1 VNNLI
6 YIIKNKLFKISK
18 EANKIKRP
26 SYVEL
31 IKYQDFNRTDD
42 NKLALGFSA
51 GRSGSNW
58 FSKLFNSHP
67 NWIGTCERFA
77 DYEAFYRYVSY
88 YNLPIN
94 KDNFFKLIELS
105 SKRDMS
111 KYQNSFISS
120 SYLSFGVHELTKQLD
135 PDYIFFNIR
144 DPKKCVESLFKKG
157 WYLFYEDKRKI
168 KSPLF
173 DITNNQYRSF
183 SRIIP
188 KDDFLEEWLSL
199 SRIGKIAWYWSTI
212 NKSIKDD
219 FDKIQ
224 NTKKYFVKLSDV
236 DQNFEAYLSLVK
248 KLNFKNVLS
257 KGQFYNVIN
266 KASNKGKG
274 EKYFYKNW
282 NSLEK
287 KEFEKIID
295 KFFPYYD
302 EIITNI

>member
-1 VNNLI
+1 MNNLI

-105 SKRDMS
+105 SKRDMA
-111 KYQNSFISS
+111 KYQNTFIS

-135 PDYIFFNIR
+135 PDYIFLI
-144 DPKKCVESLFKKG
+144 
-157 WYLFYEDKRKI
+157 
-168 KSPLF
+168 
-173 DITNNQYRSF
+173 
-183 SRIIP
+183 
-188 KDDFLEEWLSL
+188 LEIL
-199 SRIGKIAWYWSTI
+199 
-212 NKSIKDD
+212 
-219 FDKIQ
+219 
-224 NTKKYFVKLSDV
+224 
-236 DQNFEAYLSLVK
+236 
-248 KLNFKNVLS
+248 KNVLNH
-257 KGQFYNVIN
+257 Y
-266 KASNKGKG
+266 
-274 EKYFYKNW
+274 
-282 NSLEK
+282 LK
-287 KEFEKIID
+287 KDGI
-295 KFFPYYD
+295 FFMRIK
-302 EIITNI
+302 EN

>member
-1 VNNLI
+1 MNNLI

-168 KSPLF
+168 K
-173 DITNNQYRSF
+173 
-183 SRIIP
+183 
-188 KDDFLEEWLSL
+188 
-199 SRIGKIAWYWSTI
+199 
-212 NKSIKDD
+212 KSS
-219 FDKIQ
+219 
-224 NTKKYFVKLSDV
+224 V
-236 DQNFEAYLSLVK
+236 
-248 KLNFKNVLS
+248 
-257 KGQFYNVIN
+257 
-266 KASNKGKG
+266 
-274 EKYFYKNW
+274 
-282 NSLEK
+282 
-287 KEFEKIID
+287 
-295 KFFPYYD
+295 
-302 EIITNI
+302 